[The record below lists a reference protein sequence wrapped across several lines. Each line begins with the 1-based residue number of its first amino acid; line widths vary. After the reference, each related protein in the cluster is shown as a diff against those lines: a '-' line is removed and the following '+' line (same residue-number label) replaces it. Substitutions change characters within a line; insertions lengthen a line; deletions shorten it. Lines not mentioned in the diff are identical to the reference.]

1 MNELILGNMYTQ
13 NICFVFVSLRFCVDL
28 VTLQLQLFCP
38 RAFAPLTLHLGPP
51 ELSGTW
57 GLLAD
62 YLTLFQSKKGAKPVY
77 TVCL

>member
-38 RAFAPLTLHLGPP
+38 RAFAPLTLQVGPP
-51 ELSGTW
+51 ERMGSPPIF
-57 GLLAD
+57 
-62 YLTLFQSKKGAKPVY
+62 LTFRRQIIINGKTLH
-77 TVCL
+77 